1 MCADPG
7 RLGRAAF
14 GSLLSDLASVTGP
27 AVPRARPGEGGRPAR
42 GGNQRGTRT
51 VTHRGPGRA
60 AAGHRK
66 RNEHGLTS
74 RAGGGAACDMAWRG
88 MLYPCQACH
97 FVFEVYKFDA
107 SKRKSRP

>member
-60 AAGHRK
+60 AGATASAT
-66 RNEHGLTS
+66 NTASPHGPA
-74 RAGGGAACDMAWRG
+74 RRRRRG
-88 MLYPCQACH
+88 MRYGVAWHALSLPSVPLCL
-97 FVFEVYKFDA
+97 
-107 SKRKSRP
+107 